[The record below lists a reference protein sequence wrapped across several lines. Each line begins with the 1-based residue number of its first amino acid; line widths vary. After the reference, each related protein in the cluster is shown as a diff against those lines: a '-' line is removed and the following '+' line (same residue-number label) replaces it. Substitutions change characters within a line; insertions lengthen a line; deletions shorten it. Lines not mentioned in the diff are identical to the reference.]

1 MQKSRQLRR
10 AKLAEEIAR
19 KRRLLYAMKI
29 VTQDKLP
36 TGLRERHASLIQE
49 MTEELQKME
58 VEFHELNVQQIRE
71 ELKGGRSD
79 L

>member
-1 MQKSRQLRR
+1 
-10 AKLAEEIAR
+10 
-19 KRRLLYAMKI
+19 MKI

-49 MTEELQKME
+49 ITEELLKME

>member
-1 MQKSRQLRR
+1 MQKSRQVRR
-10 AKLAEEIAR
+10 AKLAEGIAR

-71 ELKGGRSD
+71 ELKGRSD

>member
-1 MQKSRQLRR
+1 MQKSRQVRR
-10 AKLAEEIAR
+10 AKLAEGIAR
-19 KRRLLYAMKI
+19 KRRLLYTMKI

>member
-1 MQKSRQLRR
+1 MQRSRQVRR
-10 AKLAEEIAR
+10 AKHAEEIAR
-19 KRRLLYAMKI
+19 KRRSLYAMKI

-49 MTEELQKME
+49 MTGELHKME

>member
-1 MQKSRQLRR
+1 MQESRQVRR
-10 AKLAEEIAR
+10 AKLAEGIAR
-19 KRRLLYAMKI
+19 KRHLLYTMKI
-29 VTQDKLP
+29 VPQDKLS
-36 TGLRERHASLIQE
+36 TGLRERHATLIQE

-58 VEFHELNVQQIRE
+58 VEFHELNVQQISE